1 MHKVTN
7 NLILKGSFICLL
19 AVAIAFLCLSE
30 GLAQSSQLFRTYKKE
45 VSGKIPETSD
55 AIAAGKKIYETKC
68 YYCHGIK
75 GDGNGSA
82 APRLDPKPRNF
93 TRNEF
98 KIRSTGLGTLPT
110 DDDLF
115 RIISSGVEGS
125 AMPFWNTLTVEE
137 RWQVIHYIKTFN
149 EDFKAKEAPGV
160 ASLGAEVASS
170 SESVNRGKKLFKE
183 AKCFLCHGEDGK
195 ADGQITTTLR
205 GKWDLPYNA
214 RNLTKSWLF
223 KGGNSSEDIFRTVTT
238 GINET
243 PMGSYADYLTD
254 EDRWHLTHYVKSISH
269 DMKTEVV
276 LKSKLVV
283 GDLPGGPDDEA
294 WNTVSSTELP
304 LAGQI
309 VASPRFWTPSA
320 NSVMVKSM
328 YNNED
333 ITFLI
338 EWDDMTNEQS
348 EVYSDAVALQFPTK
362 IPEGLKK
369 PYFAMGESGNSV
381 VLWHWRAFEE
391 SLHAARKGADE
402 DSETA
407 TDGGSDV
414 AEEHGDTGHAEA
426 EEVEE
431 TVAEETVV
439 EAQAQEESTE
449 EKTTEA
455 PEERFK
461 DFMTIRELNAKGFR
475 NLADQ
480 PSNSQDSKGKGYWEN
495 GKWKVMITRPLVT
508 GDKKIDIQFETGKL
522 IPYALAL
529 WDGSNEEI
537 GGQKSITSWYY
548 LTLETKTP
556 KSVYLYVIIAVIMAV
571 SIQFWVIGRIRRFP
585 LEIPAE

>member
-1 MHKVTN
+1 MHKVKN
-7 NLILKGSFICLL
+7 NLILKGSFICLF
-19 AVAIAFLCLSE
+19 AVALAFLCLSE
-30 GLAQSSQLFRTYKKE
+30 SLAQSSQLFRTYKKE
-45 VSGKIPETSD
+45 VSGKIPETSE
-55 AIAAGKKIYETKC
+55 AIAAGKDIYEKKC

-75 GDGNGSA
+75 GDGNGSD

-98 KIRSTGLGTLPT
+98 KIRSTGLGALPT
-110 DDDLF
+110 DEDLF

-125 AMPFWNTLTVEE
+125 AMPFWNTLTSEE

-149 EDFKAKEAPGV
+149 EDFKDKEAPEV

-170 SESVNRGKKLFKE
+170 SESIERGKKLFKE

-195 ADGQITTTLR
+195 ADGQITTTLK
-205 GKWDLPYNA
+205 GKWDLPYKA

-254 EDRWHLTHYVKSISH
+254 EDRWHLTHYVRSISH

-276 LKSKLVV
+276 LKTMLAV
-283 GDLPGGPDDEA
+283 GDLPDGPDDDA
-294 WNTVSSTELP
+294 WNTVSSVELP
-304 LAGQI
+304 MSGQI

-320 NSVMVKSM
+320 NSVKIKSM

-333 ITFLI
+333 IVFLL

-381 VLWHWRAFEE
+381 VLWHWRAYEE
-391 SLHAARKGADE
+391 SLHAAEKGSDE

-407 TDGGSDV
+407 TDGGSVV
-414 AEEHGDTGHAEA
+414 AEEQEEAGHVEA
-426 EEVEE
+426 EEVAEAESEE
-431 TVAEETVV
+431 VV
-439 EAQAQEESTE
+439 EAQEESAE
-449 EKTTEA
+449 EKTAEA
-455 PEERFK
+455 PKEKFK
-461 DFMTIRELNAKGFR
+461 GFMTIREMNAKGFK
-475 NLADQ
+475 NLAVQ

-529 WDGSNEEI
+529 WDGSNKEI

-548 LTLETKTP
+548 LTLEINTP
-556 KSVYLYVIIAVIMAV
+556 KSVYLYVIIAIIMAV
-571 SIQFWVIGRIRRFP
+571 SILFWVIGRIRRFP

>member
-1 MHKVTN
+1 MA
-7 NLILKGSFICLL
+7 L
-19 AVAIAFLCLSE
+19 AFLCLSE
-30 GLAQSSQLFRTYKKE
+30 GFAQSSQFFRTYKKA

-55 AIAAGKKIYETKC
+55 AIAAGKDIYEKKC
-68 YYCHGIK
+68 YYCHGIT

-93 TRNEF
+93 TRNEY

-110 DDDLF
+110 DEDLF
-115 RIISSGVEGS
+115 RIISSGVEGT
-125 AMPFWNTLTVEE
+125 AMPFWNTLTAKE

-149 EDFKAKEAPGV
+149 EDFKDKEAPEA
-160 ASLGAEVASS
+160 ASLGAEVASN
-170 SESVNRGKKLFKE
+170 SESIKRGKKLFKE

-195 ADGQITTTLR
+195 ADGQITTTLK
-205 GKWDLPYNA
+205 GKWDLPYKA

-276 LKSKLVV
+276 LKSKLVN
-283 GDLPGGPDDEA
+283 GTLPNSPDDDA
-294 WNTVSSTELP
+294 WSTASPVEMP

-309 VASPRFWTPSA
+309 VASPRFWTPST
-320 NSVMVKSM
+320 NSVKIKSM
-328 YNNED
+328 YNSED
-333 ITFLI
+333 IAFLL

-369 PYFAMGESGNSV
+369 PYFAMGGAGKSV
-381 VLWHWRAFEE
+381 VLWHWRAYEE
-391 SLHAARKGADE
+391 SLHAAEKEADD

-407 TDGGSDV
+407 TDGGSVV
-414 AEEHGDTGHAEA
+414 AEEQ
-426 EEVEE
+426 EE
-431 TVAEETVV
+431 TSHAV
-439 EAQAQEESTE
+439 EKGEVTEVKDVTEESTAV
-449 EKTTEA
+449 TEA
-455 PEERFK
+455 PKEKFK
-461 DFMTIRELNAKGFR
+461 GFMTIREMNAKGFK
-475 NLADQ
+475 NLAVQ
-480 PSNSQDSKGKGYWEN
+480 PSNSQDSKGKGYWKN
-495 GKWKVMITRPLVT
+495 GKWRVMITRPLVT

-522 IPYALAL
+522 IPYALAV
-529 WDGSNEEI
+529 WDGSNKEV
-537 GGQKSITSWYY
+537 GGQKSISSWYY
-548 LTLETKTP
+548 LNLEITTP
-556 KSVYLYVIIAVIMAV
+556 KSVYFYVIIAIIMAV

-585 LEIPAE
+585 PEIPAEES

>member
-1 MHKVTN
+1 MHKVKN
-7 NLILKGSFICLL
+7 NLILKVLFVCLF
-19 AVAIAFLCLSE
+19 AVALAFLCLSE

-45 VSGKIPETSD
+45 VSGKIPETSE
-55 AIAAGKKIYETKC
+55 AIAAGKDIYEKKC
-68 YYCHGIK
+68 YYCHGIT
-75 GDGNGSA
+75 GNGNGPA

-93 TRNEF
+93 TRNEY
-98 KIRSTGLGTLPT
+98 KIRSTGLGALPT
-110 DDDLF
+110 DEDLF

-125 AMPFWNTLTVEE
+125 AMPFWNTLTSEE
-137 RWQVIHYIKTFN
+137 RWQVIYHVKTFY
-149 EDFKAKEAPGV
+149 EGFKESESHEVVPI
-160 ASLGAEVASS
+160 GAEASS
-170 SESVNRGKKLFKE
+170 DSESVKRGKKLFKE

-195 ADGQITTTLR
+195 ADGQITTTLK
-205 GKWDLPYNA
+205 GKWDLPYKA

-276 LKSKLVV
+276 LKSKLTVE
-283 GDLPGGPDDEA
+283 DLPDSPGDEA
-294 WNTVSSTELP
+294 WNTVSSVELP
-304 LAGQI
+304 MAGQI
-309 VASPRFWTPSA
+309 VASPRHWNPSA
-320 NSVMVKSM
+320 NSIKIKSM

-333 ITFLI
+333 IAFLI

-369 PYFAMGESGNSV
+369 PYFAMGESGKSV
-381 VLWHWRAFEE
+381 VLWHWRAYEE
-391 SLHAARKGADE
+391 SLHAVKEGADE

-407 TDGGSDV
+407 TDGGSVV
-414 AEEHGDTGHAEA
+414 AEEQEETGHAGA
-426 EEVEE
+426 EEAAAVEE
-431 TVAEETVV
+431 EE
-439 EAQAQEESTE
+439 EEEEESTE

-455 PEERFK
+455 PEEKFK
-461 DFMTIRELNAKGFR
+461 GFMTIREMNAKGFK
-475 NLADQ
+475 NLSVQ

-508 GDKKIDIQFETGKL
+508 GDKKIDVQFETGKL

-529 WDGSNEEI
+529 WDGSNKEI

-548 LTLETKTP
+548 LTLEITTP
-556 KSVYLYVIIAVIMAV
+556 KSVYLYVIIAIIMAV

-585 LEIPAE
+585 FEIPAEES

>member
-1 MHKVTN
+1 MHKVKN
-7 NLILKGSFICLL
+7 NLILKGLLVCLF
-19 AVAIAFLCLSE
+19 AVALAFSCLSD
-30 GLAQSSQLFRTYKKE
+30 GFAQSSQLFRTYKKE
-45 VSGKIPETSD
+45 ASGKIPENSE
-55 AIAAGKKIYETKC
+55 AIAAGKDIYEKKC

-75 GDGNGSA
+75 GDGNGPA

-93 TRNEF
+93 TRNEY
-98 KIRSTGLGTLPT
+98 KIRSTGLGALPT
-110 DDDLF
+110 DEDLF

-137 RWQVIHYIKTFN
+137 RWQVIYHVKTFYKG
-149 EDFKAKEAPGV
+149 FKESEGHEIVPI
-160 ASLGAEVASS
+160 GAEASS
-170 SESVNRGKKLFKE
+170 DSESVKRGKELFKE

-195 ADGQITTTLR
+195 ADGQITTTLK
-205 GKWDLPYNA
+205 GKWDLPYKA

-254 EDRWHLTHYVKSISH
+254 DDRWHLTHYVKSISH

-276 LKSKLVV
+276 LKSKLAV
-283 GDLPGGPDDEA
+283 GDLPDSPGDEA
-294 WNTVSSTELP
+294 WDAVGSAELP
-304 LAGQI
+304 MAGQI

-320 NSVMVKSM
+320 NSVKIKSM

-333 ITFLI
+333 IVFLI

-369 PYFAMGESGNSV
+369 PYFAMGESGKSV
-381 VLWHWRAFEE
+381 VLWHWRAYEE
-391 SLHAARKGADE
+391 SLHAVKEEAGD

-407 TDGGSDV
+407 TDGGSVV
-414 AEEHGDTGHAEA
+414 AEEQEETGHAE
-426 EEVEE
+426 EEDV
-431 TVAEETVV
+431 
-439 EAQAQEESTE
+439 QEEHAESIDE
-449 EKTTEA
+449 EKATEA
-455 PEERFK
+455 PKDKFK
-461 DFMTIRELNAKGFR
+461 SFMTISEMNAKGFK
-475 NLADQ
+475 NLSVQ

-522 IPYALAL
+522 IPYALAV
-529 WDGSNEEI
+529 WDGSNKEI

-548 LTLETKTP
+548 LTLEMPTP
-556 KSVYLYVIIAVIMAV
+556 KSVYLYVIIAIIMAV

-585 LEIPAE
+585 LEIPAEES

>member
-1 MHKVTN
+1 MHKVKN
-7 NLILKGSFICLL
+7 NLILKDLFICLL
-19 AVAIAFLCLSE
+19 AVPLAFLCLSE
-30 GLAQSSQLFRTYKKE
+30 GFAQSSQLFKTYKKE

-55 AIAAGKKIYETKC
+55 SIAAGKDIYEKKC
-68 YYCHGIK
+68 YYCHGIT
-75 GDGNGSA
+75 GDGNGPA

-93 TRNEF
+93 TRNEY
-98 KIRSTGLGTLPT
+98 KIRSTGLGVLPT
-110 DDDLF
+110 DEDLF
-115 RIISSGVEGS
+115 RIITSGVEGS
-125 AMPFWNTLTVEE
+125 AMPFWSTLTVAE

-149 EDFKAKEAPGV
+149 KDFKDKAAPKEV
-160 ASLGAEVASS
+160 SLGAGKASDQ
-170 SESVNRGKKLFKE
+170 ESVKRGKKLFKE

-195 ADGQITTTLR
+195 ADGQITTTLK
-205 GKWDLPYNA
+205 GKWDLPYKA

-223 KGGNSSEDIFRTVTT
+223 KGGNSTEDIFRTVTT

-254 EDRWHLTHYVKSISH
+254 EDRWHLTHYVKSISS

-283 GDLPGGPDDEA
+283 GNLPNSPDDDV
-294 WNTVSSTELP
+294 WSTANSVELP

-320 NSVMVKSM
+320 NSIKIKSM
-328 YNNED
+328 YNKED
-333 ITFLI
+333 IAFLL

-381 VLWHWRAFEE
+381 VLWHWRAYEE
-391 SLHAARKGADE
+391 SLHADKKGAGD

-407 TDGGSDV
+407 TGGGGAV
-414 AEEHGDTGHAEA
+414 AGEQEETGHAVGKG
-426 EEVEE
+426 EVTEVKDA
-431 TVAEETVV
+431 T
-439 EAQAQEESTE
+439 EESTE
-449 EKTTEA
+449 ATEA
-455 PEERFK
+455 PKEKFK
-461 DFMTIRELNAKGFR
+461 GFMTIREMNAKGFR
-475 NLADQ
+475 NLAVQ
-480 PSNSQDSKGKGYWEN
+480 QSGSQDSKGKGYWKD

-522 IPYALAL
+522 IPYALAV
-529 WDGSNEEI
+529 WDGSNKEI
-537 GGQKSITSWYY
+537 GGQKSISSWYY
-548 LTLETKTP
+548 LTLEVTTP
-556 KSVYLYVIIAVIMAV
+556 KSVYFYVIIAIIMGA

-585 LEIPAE
+585 PVIPAEEK